1 MFLNKSLTAV
11 GLCAAVLILSGC
23 AASPST
29 SSLHTPSNTPSAA
42 PLIELTDAERIDS
55 AEKLVLG
62 DLPDAPA
69 WKGMVAKGVVVNARQ
84 VCVDRTY
91 GPGGGLDGQ
100 GGTNAGYVVVAF
112 APMVIGEPQ
121 DGSCA
126 DYVAS
131 TSTEAPRAYVPDALR
146 DERGLLVSTDF
157 GDNWPLTVQFAVVS
171 CKNIVAGGRFL
182 QVVTL
187 DAPDGTTYAVNGTAK
202 SHTTF
207 PSIQPIWADD
217 PNVDGLKIDIS
228 PVIDAGLALC

>member
-11 GLCAAVLILSGC
+11 GLYAAVLILSGC

-29 SSLHTPSNTPSAA
+29 SSVHTPSKTPSAA
-42 PLIELTDAERIDS
+42 QRIELTDAERIDS
-55 AEKLVLG
+55 AEKLALG
-62 DLPDAPA
+62 DLPDAPV
-69 WKGMVAKGVVVNARQ
+69 WKGMVAKGVVVNASE

-91 GPGGGLDGQ
+91 GPEGGLDGQ

-112 APMVIGEPQ
+112 ATMIVGEPQ

-126 DYVAS
+126 EYVAS
-131 TSTEAPRAYVPDALR
+131 TPTEAPRVYIPEALR
-146 DERGLLVSTDF
+146 HAPGLLVSTDY
-157 GDNWPLTVQFAVVS
+157 GDKWPLSVPFAVVS
-171 CKNIVAGGRFL
+171 CKSLVAGGRSL

-187 DAPDGTTYAVNGTAK
+187 ETPDGVTYAVNGTAK

-228 PVIDAGLALC
+228 PIIDAGLALC